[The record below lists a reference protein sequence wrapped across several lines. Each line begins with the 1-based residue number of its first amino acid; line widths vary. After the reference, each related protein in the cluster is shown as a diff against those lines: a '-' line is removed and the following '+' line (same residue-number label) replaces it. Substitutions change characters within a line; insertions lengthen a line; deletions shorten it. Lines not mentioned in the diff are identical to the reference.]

1 MSPDAPAPDPFDDA
15 LQASRRFL
23 LTIANA
29 ELPPGLRAKGGASDL
44 VQEALAAAHQA
55 RHQFHGH
62 TLADL
67 RAWLRAILLNELA
80 TFRRRYQSTAARDV
94 GREVPL
100 AAARTGVVHAL
111 PVTDMIRQEDDRRL
125 AAAVAGL
132 PAESRLAVVLRTEAG
147 LTFAAIG
154 QRLGRSEE
162 AARKLFARALDRLRA
177 SDPAAA
183 G

>member
-1 MSPDAPAPDPFDDA
+1 MPPDAPSADPFGDA
-15 LQASRRFL
+15 LQTSRRFL

-29 ELPPGLRAKGGASDL
+29 EFPPGLRAKGGASDL

-55 RHQFHGH
+55 RDQFHGH

-80 TFRRRYQSTAARDV
+80 AFRRRYHDTAARDV
-94 GREVPL
+94 GREVSL
-100 AAARTGVVHAL
+100 AAARAGVVHAL

-132 PAESRLAVVLRTEAG
+132 PADCRLAVALRTEAG
-147 LTFAAIG
+147 LSFAAIG
-154 QRLGRSEE
+154 ERLGRTEE
-162 AARKLFARALDRLRA
+162 AARKLFARALERLRA
-177 SDPAAA
+177 RNPPTA

>member
-1 MSPDAPAPDPFDDA
+1 MSPDAPTADPFGDA
-15 LQASRRFL
+15 LETSRRFL

-29 ELPPGLRAKGGASDL
+29 EFPPGLRAKGGASDL
-44 VQEALAAAHQA
+44 VQEALTAAHQA
-55 RHQFHGH
+55 RDQFHGH

-80 TFRRRYQSTAARDV
+80 TFRRRYRDTAARDV

-100 AAARTGVVHAL
+100 ATARTGIIHAL
-111 PVTDMIRQEDDRRL
+111 PVTDMIRQEDERRL

-132 PAESRLAVVLRTEAG
+132 PAESRLVVALRTEAG
-147 LTFAAIG
+147 FSFAAIG
-154 QRLGRSEE
+154 ERLGRSEE
-162 AARKLFARALDRLRA
+162 AARKLFTRALEHLRA
-177 SDPAAA
+177 VNPAVA

>member
-1 MSPDAPAPDPFDDA
+1 MSPDARAPDPFDDA

-29 ELPPGLRAKGGASDL
+29 ELPAGLRAKGGASDL
-44 VQEALAAAHQA
+44 VQEALAAAHHA
-55 RHQFHGH
+55 RDQFHGR

-80 TFRRRYQSTAARDV
+80 TFRRRYHDTAARDV

-100 AAARTGVVHAL
+100 AAGRTGVVHAL
-111 PVTDMIRQEDDRRL
+111 PLTEMIRREDDRRL
-125 AAAVAGL
+125 AAAVARL
-132 PAESRLAVVLRTEAG
+132 PEDARLVVALRTEEG
-147 LTFAAIG
+147 LSFAAIG
-154 QRLGRSEE
+154 ARLGRSEE

-177 SDPAAA
+177 ADPAAA